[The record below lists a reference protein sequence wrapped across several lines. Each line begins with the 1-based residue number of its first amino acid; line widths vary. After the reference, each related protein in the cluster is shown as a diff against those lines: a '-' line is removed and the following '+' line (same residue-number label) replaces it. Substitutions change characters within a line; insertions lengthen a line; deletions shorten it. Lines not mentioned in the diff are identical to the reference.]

1 MESEIATD
9 LGLFLSVCVSVSVFL
24 SLRVVEIVVEGENM
38 FGNSGEKD

>member
-9 LGLFLSVCVSVSVFL
+9 LGLFLSVCVSVFL